1 MKQDKKNILGIIGLG
16 YVGLPLA
23 YEFSKYFKV
32 VGFDINKNRI
42 KELKKNF
49 DENNEFTFQKL
60 KNSKVKYTFNPNDLN
75 ICNIFIVTVPTP
87 ILKNKNPDLKPL
99 INSSSLVAKY
109 LKKNSIVIYEST
121 VFPGCTEEVCVPI
134 LNKYSGL
141 KYNVDYFCGYSPERI
156 NFGDKKHTLT
166 TIKKI
171 TSGSNL
177 KTANIVNKLYSK
189 IISAGT
195 YKAKNIKVA
204 ETAKAIENTQRDLN
218 IALVNEFAMIF
229 DKLNI
234 KTKDV
239 LNAALTKWNFLDF
252 KPGLVGGHCI
262 GVDPYYLTYK
272 SKKIGYNPKL
282 ILRGRKI
289 NDEIPKYI
297 SNKISRKI
305 KKNSRILFLG
315 ATFKSN
321 IPDYRN
327 SKAISLYKLLI
338 KKNKVDIFDPLI
350 DAAKFFK
357 DEKIKMIKKI
367 KKNYYD
373 IVIISVQHNKIKK
386 MGIKKIFIFGKKNFL
401 FFDIFDL
408 FQSKNNQWSI

>member
-32 VGFDINKNRI
+32 VGFDINKNRV

-282 ILRGRKI
+282 ILRGREI

-386 MGIKKIFIFGKKNFL
+386 MGIKKIFSFGKKNFL